1 MGGDAVGS
9 EEVSPGVA
17 EGLEEVMGGVVVG
30 SVGVSLGVTGGSG
43 WWSCR
48 KLIGSV
54 MRSCC
59 LF

>member
-1 MGGDAVGS
+1 MGGVAVGS
-9 EEVSPGVA
+9 EGVSP
-17 EGLEEVMGGVVVG
+17 
-30 SVGVSLGVTGGSG
+30 GVTGGSG
-43 WWSCR
+43 GWSCR